1 MFPGFESLM
10 MPWIGKTMKHM
21 DAFLSCKLTERG
33 ITVTRQQMITMK
45 ILFHDGPLPQHNLA
59 FITDRD
65 KTSLTRLITGMEKK
79 NLVAR
84 IPSRDD
90 KRINLIHLTTTGE
103 KVLNETMPE
112 LLKLMHELQ
121 AGVSESDQ
129 EAVIRAMKQ
138 IQTNIENQSN
148 SCISNKPQ

>member
-1 MFPGFESLM
+1 MRS
-10 MPWIGKTMKHM
+10 
-21 DAFLSCKLTERG
+21 
-33 ITVTRQQMITMK
+33 
-45 ILFHDGPLPQHNLA
+45 
-59 FITDRD
+59 TDRD